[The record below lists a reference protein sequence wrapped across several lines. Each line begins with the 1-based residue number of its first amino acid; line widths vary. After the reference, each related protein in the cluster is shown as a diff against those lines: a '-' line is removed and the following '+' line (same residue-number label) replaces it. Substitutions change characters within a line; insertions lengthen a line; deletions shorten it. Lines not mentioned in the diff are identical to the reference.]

1 MPLVPGE
8 VLGDHHGLVQDL
20 KVHPGVAHPVKQLI
34 RVPDG
39 GVAVVGVDVHGT
51 ARLLL
56 DVPANGPQAV
66 LQAEEDLVLKG
77 PEAAQQHR
85 LAADGI
91 AHRAALHAAEFQQ
104 TINIGG
110 EFFLQ
115 CHRPAVKL
123 DPGSQGVQPLLR
135 LGNVAGAARDGH
147 GDLAG
152 AAHHLLLPGGHHP
165 GGQGR
170 PEMQA
175 KETGHIV
182 LLKDPALAQV
192 LCPAGRLLGRLED
205 Q

>member
-8 VLGDHHGLVQDL
+8 VLGDHHRLVQDL
-20 KVHPGVAHPVKQLI
+20 KVHPGVAHPVEQLVG
-34 RVPDG
+34 VPDG

-51 ARLLL
+51 AGLLL
-56 DVPANGPQAV
+56 DVPANGPQTL

-115 CHRPAVKL
+115 RHGPAVKL

-135 LGNVAGAARDGH
+135 LGDVAGAARDGH

-165 GGQGR
+165 GGQGG

-175 KETGHIV
+175 KETGHVV
-182 LLKDPALAQV
+182 LLKDPALA
-192 LCPAGRLLGRLED
+192 
-205 Q
+205 

>member
-20 KVHPGVAHPVKQLI
+20 KVHPGVSHPVEQLVG
-34 RVPDG
+34 VPDG

-51 ARLLL
+51 SGLLL

-91 AHRAALHAAEFQQ
+91 AHRAALHAAKFQQ

-110 EFFLQ
+110 EFLFQ
-115 CHRPAVKL
+115 FHRPAVEFYS
-123 DPGSQGVQPLLR
+123 GGQGVQPLLR
-135 LGNVAGAARDGH
+135 LGDVAGPARDGH

-170 PEMQA
+170 PEMQT
-175 KETGHIV
+175 KETGHVV

-192 LCPAGRLLGRLED
+192 LGSPRRLLGGLED

>member
-1 MPLVPGE
+1 M
-8 VLGDHHGLVQDL
+8 
-20 KVHPGVAHPVKQLI
+20 
-34 RVPDG
+34 
-39 GVAVVGVDVHGT
+39 
-51 ARLLL
+51 
-56 DVPANGPQAV
+56 
-66 LQAEEDLVLKG
+66 QAEKDLVLKG

-115 CHRPAVKL
+115 RHGPAVKL
-123 DPGSQGVQPLLR
+123 DPGGQGVQPLLR
-135 LGNVAGAARDGH
+135 LGDVAGAARDGH

-175 KETGHIV
+175 KETGHVV

-192 LCPAGRLLGRLED
+192 LGPAGRLLGGLKD

>member
-20 KVHPGVAHPVKQLI
+20 KVHPGVSHPVEQLVG
-34 RVPDG
+34 VPDG

-51 ARLLL
+51 AGLLL
-56 DVPANGPQAV
+56 DVPPNGPQAL
-66 LQAEEDLVLKG
+66 LQAKEDLVLEG
-77 PEAAQQHR
+77 PETAQQHR

-104 TINIGG
+104 AVDLRRKRL
-110 EFFLQ
+110 LQ
-115 CHRPAVKL
+115 RHGPAVKL
-123 DPGSQGVQPLLR
+123 DPGGQGVQPLLR
-135 LGNVAGAARDGH
+135 LGDVAGAARDGH

-175 KETGHIV
+175 KETGHVV
-182 LLKDPALAQV
+182 LLKDPALA
-192 LCPAGRLLGRLED
+192 
-205 Q
+205 

>member
-8 VLGDHHGLVQDL
+8 VLGDHHGLVQEL
-20 KVHPGVAHPVKQLI
+20 KVHPGVPHPVKQLVW
-34 RVPDG
+34 VPDG
-39 GVAVVGVDVHGT
+39 GIAVVGVDVHGT

-91 AHRAALHAAEFQQ
+91 AHRAAFHAAEFQQ
-104 TINIGG
+104 TIDVGG
-110 EFFLQ
+110 EFLFQ
-115 CHRPAVKL
+115 FHRPAVEFYS
-123 DPGSQGVQPLLR
+123 GGQGVQPLLR
-135 LGNVAGAARDGH
+135 LGDVAGPARDGH

-175 KETGHIV
+175 KETGHVV

-192 LCPAGRLLGRLED
+192 LGPAGRLLGRLED